1 MVTTTTQRLLDLA
14 AATPASH
21 DEALLL
27 QLLEEASELYQQ
39 GLEDL
44 HRTVAARVAGMSP
57 ELLVAT
63 VTAAGLPCDTSQDR
77 GELVSLLAVTEW
89 QMTPAA
95 LAYSEMAEDAARR
108 GVCLIPEG

>member
-21 DEALLL
+21 DEDLL
-27 QLLEEASELYQQ
+27 QLLEEANELYQQ
-39 GLEDL
+39 GFEDL

-57 ELLVAT
+57 ELLVTT
-63 VTAAGLPCDTSQDR
+63 VNAAGLPCDTSQDR
-77 GELVSLLAVTEW
+77 SELVSLLAVTEW

-108 GVCLIPEG
+108 GVCLIPEE

>member
-21 DEALLL
+21 DEDLL
-27 QLLEEASELYQQ
+27 QLLEEANELYQQ
-39 GLEDL
+39 GFEDL

-89 QMTPAA
+89 QMTPEA

>member
-21 DEALLL
+21 DEDLL
-27 QLLEEASELYQQ
+27 QLLEEANELYLQ
-39 GLEDL
+39 GFEDL
-44 HRTVAARVAGMSP
+44 RRTVAARVAGMSP

-63 VTAAGLPCDTSQDR
+63 VNAAGLPCDTSQDR

-108 GVCLIPEG
+108 GVCLIPDG

>member
-14 AATPASH
+14 AATPACH
-21 DEALLL
+21 DEDLL
-27 QLLEEASELYQQ
+27 QLLEEANELCQQ
-39 GLEDL
+39 GFEDL

>member
-14 AATPASH
+14 AAAPASH
-21 DEALLL
+21 DEDLL
-27 QLLEEASELYQQ
+27 QLLEEANELYQQ
-39 GLEDL
+39 GFEDL
-44 HRTVAARVAGMSP
+44 HRTVAARVGGMSP

>member
-1 MVTTTTQRLLDLA
+1 MVTTTTQRLLYLA

-21 DEALLL
+21 DEDLL
-27 QLLEEASELYQQ
+27 QLLEEANELYQQ
-39 GLEDL
+39 GFEDL

-63 VTAAGLPCDTSQDR
+63 VNAAGLPCDTSQDR
-77 GELVSLLAVTEW
+77 SELVSLLAVTEW

-108 GVCLIPEG
+108 GVCLIPDG

>member
-14 AATPASH
+14 AAISASH
-21 DEALLL
+21 DEDLL
-27 QLLEEASELYQQ
+27 QLLEEANELYQQ
-39 GLEDL
+39 GFEDL

>member
-14 AATPASH
+14 AAAPASH
-21 DEALLL
+21 DEDLL
-27 QLLEEASELYQQ
+27 QLLEEANELYQQ
-39 GLEDL
+39 GFEDL
-44 HRTVAARVAGMSP
+44 HR
-57 ELLVAT
+57 
-63 VTAAGLPCDTSQDR
+63 TAAGLPCDTSQDR

>member
-21 DEALLL
+21 DEDLL
-27 QLLEEASELYQQ
+27 QLLEEANELYQQ
-39 GLEDL
+39 GFEDL

-63 VTAAGLPCDTSQDR
+63 VNEAGLPCDTSQDR

>member
-21 DEALLL
+21 DEDLL
-27 QLLEEASELYQQ
+27 QLLEEANELYQQ
-39 GLEDL
+39 GFEDL

-77 GELVSLLAVTEW
+77 SELVSLLAVTEW